1 MGYENRFYGALE
13 KIFVGAPIEGEGG
26 YVNLLKIKEKYYE
39 NVLGKFKQE
48 VNNDPVI
55 DSTFKENFFELLFNF
70 FEKYFSECGSV
81 YFVKTA
87 NYQKVYE
94 KVYTDT
100 KDVALFWKTNTLYY
114 VKSDIL
120 FQSIYLTVEDEQNN
134 CSYVFYF
141 DVGELRQKQNNEKK
155 ELVYSFKEIKKG
167 KVKGVHKANSGDQVF
182 VLNVGYSERGRK
194 TNLDELSS
202 STSINKEL
210 ISKAIKVFEK
220 QTTVDFFI
228 NKNAESFLK
237 EQLDIFIHQ
246 YLLDEKSEFD
256 VTRLKQL
263 KAFKNYSIKLIE
275 FIAQFENEL
284 VRIWNKP
291 KFVKNSN
298 YVITLDKLNDS
309 IIEKLLNHANLDQQL
324 DEWKKLFF
332 VDDNFTFDKE
342 SVKKNKHLPLDTKYF
357 KDLELEIISQFDNL
371 DEALD
376 GRLIHSENY
385 QAMVTLLPKY
395 RNSLQYIYIDPPF
408 NTGKDFDYLDGYQ
421 NSTWL
426 SIMRDRLEL
435 SYRFLKPSGAFSLHL
450 DRYANY
456 FGRVLMDDVF
466 DSSNYKAEI
475 YWDTCGDTG
484 FKSAKDNWF
493 QNTNC
498 IIEYAKD
505 FDSYSFNRLYKLK
518 NANEPKLSMVS
529 SEERKDLDI
538 GWLDLQI
545 DPAKSEYAY
554 VEQYNKEGVLSR
566 RYLKEFPIDYDV
578 SKKDVTHIDPIG
590 MIWTDVLSFLYTQI
604 GNQESYF
611 FNGGQKPE
619 YLLARLIQSHTNIG
633 DTVMD
638 YFSGIGTTVA
648 VAKKMS
654 RKFIGIEMGEHFYTF
669 YDNDNRAGIIGRM
682 KNVLHGDSKFFVRNP
697 KNNGI
702 SPRQPNLTKHLHWN
716 GGGFFKYYE
725 LEQYEDTLNKAVYN
739 SKIDLLHDKNVFNQY
754 VFFADEKFSNII
766 EKNGE
771 ELSLDFEKIFE
782 NIDLPETLSLVL
794 GKTINKIDNDFVYLY
809 GVDKPIKYN
818 ASSMNNEEK
827 LEFLQLIK
835 KLIWWGE

>member
-48 VNNDPVI
+48 VNNDPII

-120 FQSIYLTVEDEQNN
+120 FQSIYVTVEDEQNN

-202 STSINKEL
+202 STSITKEL

-228 NKNAESFLK
+228 NKNAEAFLK

-298 YVITLDKLNDS
+298 YVITLNKLNDDLLET
-309 IIEKLLNHANLDQQL
+309 IINHPNLDQQIK
-324 DEWKKLFF
+324 EWQQLGMIENDFKL
-332 VDDNFTFDKE
+332 TKTSLQDKPF
-342 SVKKNKHLPLDTKYF
+342 LPIDTKYF
-357 KDLELEIISQFDNL
+357 KEIELNIIGMFDDLED
-371 DEALD
+371 ALD
-376 GRLIHSENY
+376 GRLIKSENY
-385 QAMVTLLPKY
+385 QALITLMPLFKQDIK
-395 RNSLQYIYIDPPF
+395 NIYIDPPF
-408 NTGKDFDYLDGYQ
+408 NTGNDFEYMDEYQ
-421 NSTWL
+421 DSSWL
-426 SIMRDRLEL
+426 SIMYDRLSLAYKLLKKEGSIFVHLDHFAEHRGREL
-435 SYRFLKPSGAFSLHL
+435 LDNIFGKENLVNNLAWSYRSGGASDSKSLPYKHDSIL
-450 DRYANY
+450 FYSKDKSSFELNPITERQYMNKSFMGAKKDADGRYY
-456 FGRVLMDDVF
+456 TDTLMRDVF
-466 DSSNYKAEI
+466 EGEI
-475 YWDTCGDTG
+475 YDPIKNINYNVRKVLNLSNE
-484 FKSAKDNWF
+484 F
-493 QNTNC
+493 
-498 IIEYAKD
+498 
-505 FDSYSFNRLYKLK
+505 YSFK
-518 NANEPKLSMVS
+518 NS
-529 SEERKDLDI
+529 
-538 GWLDLQI
+538 
-545 DPAKSEYAY
+545 
-554 VEQYNKEGVLSR
+554 
-566 RYLKEFPIDYDV
+566 
-578 SKKDVTHIDPIG
+578 
-590 MIWTDVLSFLYTQI
+590 
-604 GNQESYF
+604 
-611 FNGGQKPE
+611 QKPE
-619 YLLARLIQSHTNIG
+619 GLLHVLLTLSNVGANEY
-633 DTVMD
+633 VMD
-638 YFSGIGTTVA
+638 FFAGSGPTIA
-648 VAKKMS
+648 VAKKMGC
-654 RKFIGIEMGEHFYTF
+654 KFIGVEMGEHFGNF
-669 YDNDNRAGIIGRM
+669 YQEEISYKNSPANKIDIYKKFDVVKVDETEKKLQVVVNKVGLLGRIKEVIACSGRHEPCGITQSVGW
-682 KNVLHGDSKFFVRNP
+682 
-697 KNNGI
+697 
-702 SPRQPNLTKHLHWN
+702 T

-725 LEQYEDTLNKAVYN
+725 LEQYEDALNKAKY
-739 SKIDLLHDKNVFNQY
+739 SKEIDLIHGKNPFNQY
-754 VFFADEKFSNII
+754 IFFADEKFSGVVSQNNDALNIDLN
-766 EKNGE
+766 K
-771 ELSLDFEKIFE
+771 LFE
-782 NIDLPETLSLVL
+782 NIDLPESISLL
-794 GKTINKIDNDFVYLY
+794 IGKKIKRIDDDFIYLKDI
-809 GVDKPIKYN
+809 DKPIKYN
-818 ASSMNNEEK
+818 VKSMNNEEK